1 MKPLAL
7 SLLLLASTPT
17 WAEKTWKINL
27 KDAEISAL
35 VTEIADITGKTF
47 VVDPRVKG
55 TVTVVSTRPMS
66 AKELYELFQSVLSI
80 NGFAA
85 IANGPVIKILPDTN
99 ARQAGVRVD
108 PRDSSGGE
116 QLVTRVVMLQQANA
130 NELLA
135 ALRPM
140 MPQFA
145 HMASVPGVN
154 ALVLSDR
161 ASNVSAME
169 AIIRSL
175 DSGQPDDA
183 IEIIPVRNGNAGDLI
198 SVLETMESNVGG
210 VGSTGPGGR
219 PVGKVRLIADARTN
233 RLLVRGDRALRDR
246 VRALIESLDNAPDSS
261 DESVRVFRLKYASA
275 RQVAEVLK
283 GILAT
288 GDQRVSTSTTSG
300 QSSPSSSNSG
310 SFGGS
315 SSSFGSSSSG
325 TSGLGGS
332 SSLGG
337 SSGFDSGGQRQTVGA
352 TTISVGSSSLIA
364 DETQNALIVRAK
376 SRQIRQIEAVLGEI
390 DVRRKQ
396 VLIQAA
402 ILEVSGDN
410 AQQLGIQYA
419 VGDPTAGYGI
429 VNFSNTGASIV
440 NLAAAVA
447 SKTYTNTGVGD
458 GAILALGTT
467 SKGANGKTNFYG
479 ALIQALNS
487 VTDANL
493 LSTPSIITLDNQEA
507 KIVVG
512 QNVPF
517 ITGSTAT
524 TSSGLSNPF
533 TTIQRQDVGLT
544 LKVTPTISE
553 GGTVKLDVEQ
563 EVSSLVPAVQ
573 GINSSDIITNKR
585 SIKTSI
591 LSDDGQTIVLGG
603 LVSDDVTR
611 SVSKV
616 PFLGD
621 LPYIGAL
628 FRSTSNKRSKKN
640 LLVFLQPTILR
651 DSSSAEAVSKQ
662 KYEALRTIDLGL
674 DFDGK
679 LTRYPANIDDVYKG
693 GSERTTPA
701 LTEPVTTNQA
711 IESAQAPIVIRP
723 SAQSVPQQTAGE
735 SSVRQQPAA
744 LVQQAPA
751 QRQPLVQ
758 RSTPVSTRAP
768 APAFQQPAAL
778 ESPQVYGAEP
788 VQPIVATPI
797 PATEPS
803 YAPPSVA
810 PAAAAKP
817 YSADDQ
823 STAST
828 RSSSAPSTTPSA
840 VPAAAL
846 TPAPSRT
853 PSTASASSVSAP
865 AEAFVAKPFVDT
877 VPGTETAAAPDSNTK
892 PSTRAS
898 RRSAKRSAKA
908 GAAVPESRA
917 GMRAIQTPSGNVY
930 YVPENQ

>member
-1 MKPLAL
+1 MKMLIMKPLAL

-35 VTEIADITGKTF
+35 VNEIADITGKTF

-66 AKELYELFQSVLSI
+66 AQELYELFQSVLSI

-85 IANGPVIKILPDTN
+85 IASGPVIKILPDTN

-108 PRDSSGGE
+108 PRGGSGGE
-116 QLVTRVVMLQQANA
+116 QLVTRVAMLQQANA

-145 HMASVPGVN
+145 HMAAVPGVN

-161 ASNVSAME
+161 ASNVNAME

-300 QSSPSSSNSG
+300 QSSPSSSNNG

-315 SSSFGSSSSG
+315 SSSFGGSSSG
-325 TSGLGGS
+325 TSGLGG
-332 SSLGG
+332 G
-337 SSGFDSGGQRQTVGA
+337 SSFGGASGSDSGSQRQTVGA

-419 VGDPTAGYGI
+419 AGDPSAGYGI

-447 SKTYTNTGVGD
+447 TKTYTNTGVGD

-467 SKGANGKTNFYG
+467 SKGANGKTSFYG

-524 TSSGLSNPF
+524 TSNGLSNPF

-651 DSSSAEAVSKQ
+651 DSSSAETVSKQ

-679 LTRYPANIDDVYKG
+679 LTRYPANIDDVYKS

-701 LTEPVTTNQA
+701 STESTSLTVEPT
-711 IESAQAPIVIRP
+711 QAPKVIRP
-723 SAQSVPQQTAGE
+723 SAPTAQRAPQSVMPQI
-735 SSVRQQPAA
+735 QQGA
-744 LVQQAPA
+744 
-751 QRQPLVQ
+751 
-758 RSTPVSTRAP
+758 S
-768 APAFQQPAAL
+768 L
-778 ESPQVYGAEP
+778 ESPQVYAAEP
-788 VQPIVATPI
+788 IQPIVATPI
-797 PATEPS
+797 PAAEVR
-803 YAPPSVA
+803 YAPPSVT
-810 PAAAAKP
+810 PAGAAKP
-817 YSADDQ
+817 YATDDQ
-823 STAST
+823 RTTSTPAVTPTPVPATIVVPAGSAGEFVPKPFVDAPSSDASTAPVSSAKSST
-828 RSSSAPSTTPSA
+828 RSS
-840 VPAAAL
+840 
-846 TPAPSRT
+846 R
-853 PSTASASSVSAP
+853 
-865 AEAFVAKPFVDT
+865 K
-877 VPGTETAAAPDSNTK
+877 
-892 PSTRAS
+892 
-898 RRSAKRSAKA
+898 SAKRSAKTST
-908 GAAVPESRA
+908 PSRA
-917 GMRAIQTPSGNVY
+917 GMRVIQTPSGNVY